1 MLRMNHTK
9 TIAVVMTALSLSA
22 AAMAD
27 ASHHQAGHHHDDERF
42 LAGEPGD
49 PLQPARIVL
58 ITMNEADGKM
68 MFMPEEVSVKRG
80 EQVKFMLRNSGELD
94 HEFILATMA
103 ENLKHVEAMKKN
115 PDMEHDGPNGK
126 RLVPKGTGEIL
137 WRFSNAGEFEF
148 SCLIP
153 GHREGGMIGKIVV
166 K

>member
-68 MFMPEEVSVKRG
+68 MFMPEGGQCEERRAG
-80 EQVKFMLRNSGELD
+80 QVHASQQRRARSRIHSRD
-94 HEFILATMA
+94 H
-103 ENLKHVEAMKKN
+103 
-115 PDMEHDGPNGK
+115 G
-126 RLVPKGTGEIL
+126 
-137 WRFSNAGEFEF
+137 
-148 SCLIP
+148 
-153 GHREGGMIGKIVV
+153 
-166 K
+166 